1 MIKLGKIVSIC
12 TGKLD
17 SNAAI
22 RDGLYP
28 FYTCSP
34 ETMRINEYAFDQE
47 AILLAGNNADG
58 NYTAKYYNGKFNA
71 YQRTYVINSTDTTR
85 YDNHFIYYALN
96 LALAELKCISQGTS
110 TKFLT
115 KTILNNL
122 EIQDYPIEY
131 QNKIVNIIAPIDN
144 YVELLQSI
152 NDNLLEIGKQLFN
165 DMLSTANLSP
175 GKLSDIVD
183 IIMGQSPPGESLSEK
198 QNGMI
203 FYQGRSEFGKIFP
216 TPRLYTSDPKR
227 IAPKGSVLVSVRA
240 PVGDINLA
248 LNECCIGRG
257 LAAIE
262 TKNSTPGFVHYLI
275 DCLQPAFDI
284 FNGNG
289 TVFGSIDKI
298 SINNIEINIP
308 DESSLKSFDEKAK
321 TIDSLIETNHVEMMR
336 LIELRDCLLPKLMSG
351 VVDVSN
357 LDLPTKYSF
366 TRELPCIHDSKRGPE
381 KQSDRQNR

>member
-1 MIKLGKIVSIC
+1 MPAGSI
-12 TGKLD
+12 LM
-17 SNAAI
+17 SS
-22 RDGLYP
+22 R
-28 FYTCSP
+28 
-34 ETMRINEYAFDQE
+34 
-47 AILLAGNNADG
+47 
-58 NYTAKYYNGKFNA
+58 
-71 YQRTYVINSTDTTR
+71 
-85 YDNHFIYYALN
+85 
-96 LALAELKCISQGTS
+96 
-110 TKFLT
+110 
-115 KTILNNL
+115 
-122 EIQDYPIEY
+122 
-131 QNKIVNIIAPIDN
+131 APIGYLAIAANDLCTNQGFKSIVPDTSIVDSEFLYYYLKYHIEEIKGLGVGTTFAEISGRVLEN
-144 YVELLQSI
+144 YEVILPDLEAQKRISYMLSRMDSKIEHNQLI

-175 GKLSDIVD
+175 GKLSDITD
-183 IIMGQSPPGESLSEK
+183 ITMGQSPPGESLSEK

-289 TVFGSIDKI
+289 TVFGSIDKS

-321 TIDSLIETNHVEMMR
+321 TIDSLIETNHVEMMK

-381 KQSDRQNR
+381 NQSDRQNR